1 MRFHATSMLAAPVAT
16 SGATAAA
23 PTAGTAI
30 CTIASGSLPAG
41 LYKLAVFVRV
51 SGSQESGV
59 GILERNAE
67 LRAGS
72 TVISGSIDTRNGYTA
87 ERVKNTVALDG
98 STALSLNVTSNAST
112 GAVYNGAIFAV
123 RIG

>member
-1 MRFHATSMLAAPVAT
+1 MRFHATSMYAAPLAS
-16 SGATAAA
+16 SGVTGAA

-30 CTIASGSLPAG
+30 CTIAAPPAG
-41 LYKLAVFVRV
+41 VYKVAAYVRV
-51 SGSQESGV
+51 SGSQETGV

-67 LRAGS
+67 LRAGAG
-72 TVISGSIDTRNGYTA
+72 VISGSIDTRNGYTA
-87 ERVKNTVALDG
+87 ERIKNTVQLDG

-112 GAVYNGAIFAV
+112 GTLYNGALIAV

>member
-1 MRFHATSMLAAPVAT
+1 MRFHATSMLAAPLAT

-23 PTAGTAI
+23 PTAGTAV
-30 CTIASGSLPAG
+30 CTLTTPPAG
-41 LYKLAVFVRV
+41 LYKVAVFVRA

-67 LRAGS
+67 LRAGA

-98 STALSLNVTSNAST
+98 GTSLTLNVTSNAST
-112 GAVYNGAIFAV
+112 GVVINGAIFAV
-123 RIG
+123 RVG

>member
-1 MRFHATSMLAAPVAT
+1 MRFHATSMLAAPLAT
-16 SGATAAA
+16 SGATGAA

-30 CTIASGSLPAG
+30 CTLTTPPAG
-41 LYKLAVFVRV
+41 LYKLAAFVRV
-51 SGSQESGV
+51 
-59 GILERNAE
+59 LERNAE
-67 LRAGS
+67 LRAGA

-98 STALSLNVTSNAST
+98 STSLTLNVTSNASSGT
-112 GAVYNGAIFAV
+112 VYNGAIFAV